1 MATLTIN
8 SAPPIEV
15 PDGCL
20 LLEACASHGILL
32 PSACGGRG
40 FCGRCAVQV
49 VSGALSA
56 PTPAEESKILA
67 EDRATGLR
75 LACQTRIQGS
85 VEIKLDPKILAVR
98 RHTGTLTEK
107 IFLTHDI
114 VLLRITLD
122 ETPPFSC
129 HAGQYIQFE
138 AAIQP
143 PPAAP
148 ALRAYSMAIAP
159 DDPCR
164 IELMVRRVPDGLC
177 STWIHQ
183 SLKAGDPIALRG
195 PFGTFHL
202 SDSEVPML
210 GIAGSSGMAPLRS
223 IFQDMLLNGITR
235 PARFFFGA
243 RTRKDLFLLDEWARF
258 QQKAPWFEFIP
269 VLSHEPADSDWTGER
284 GMVTDA
290 VSRHLPDL
298 SGQEAYLC
306 GSPGMID
313 AAIAI
318 LTDRGMPSDHIFYD
332 KFSV

>member
-1 MATLTIN
+1 MATLIIN
-8 SAPPIEV
+8 SAAPIEV
-15 PDGCL
+15 PDDL
-20 LLEACASHGILL
+20 SLLEACASHGILL

-49 VSGALSA
+49 VSGDLSA
-56 PTPAEESKILA
+56 PTAAEENKILA
-67 EDRATGLR
+67 EDRAKGMR
-75 LACQTRIQGS
+75 LACQTHIQGP
-85 VEIKLDPKILAVR
+85 VEINLDPKILSVR

-107 IFLTHDI
+107 ILLTHDV

-122 ETPPFSC
+122 EAPPFSC
-129 HAGQYIQFE
+129 RAGQYIQFE
-138 AAIQP
+138 AAIKP

-148 ALRAYSMAIAP
+148 TLRAYSMAIAP
-159 DDPCR
+159 ADPRR
-164 IELMVRRVPDGLC
+164 IELMVRHVPDGLC

-183 SLKAGDPIALRG
+183 ILKAGDSIALRG

-202 SDSEVPML
+202 SDSDAPMV

-223 IFQDMLLNGITR
+223 IFQDMLLKGITR
-235 PARFFFGA
+235 PARLFFGA
-243 RTRKDLFLLDEWARF
+243 RTQKDLFLLDEWAGF

-269 VLSHEPADSDWTGER
+269 VLSHEPSDSSWSGER

-290 VSRHLPDL
+290 VARRLPDL
-298 SGQEAYLC
+298 TGQEAYLC